1 MTFNNTG
8 VYTYGGT
15 ETEFHYAIT
24 ATYLEQVAFVASVT
38 DAVVT
43 PNNYLGL
50 LKDIVFKL
58 KLVQMFTDIEDDVF
72 TNEDD
77 DVDIDKFAEW
87 DLETGVS
94 TQLIAE
100 LDDNVFHNIVTS
112 LEDNIAY
119 RTGIHQPDEFLTA
132 LADLVR
138 GVADRFV
145 DSDKDIDPETT
156 MAFMK
161 KFNESGFDGESIAD
175 AYFNSDTY
183 KQNTEK
189 VLDKKNEEIRELRQK
204 LNDKTSENVVADKPV
219 TKRPSKKATKNN
231 NPADSQIEV
240 VPKDK

>member
-8 VYTYGGT
+8 VYTYDGT
-15 ETEFHYAIT
+15 ETEFHYATT
-24 ATYLEQVAFVASVT
+24 ATYLEQAAFVASVT

-43 PNNYLGL
+43 PHNYLEL

-58 KLVQMFTDIEDDVF
+58 KLVQMFTDIEDDIF
-72 TNEDD
+72 SNEDD

-94 TQLIAE
+94 IQLIAE

-112 LEDNIAY
+112 LEDNIMY
-119 RTGIHQPDEFLTA
+119 RTGIHKPDEFLTA
-132 LADLVR
+132 LAGLIR
-138 GVADRFV
+138 GFADRFV
-145 DSDKDIDPETT
+145 NSDKDIDPETT

-183 KQNTEK
+183 KQNTER

-204 LNDKTSENVVADKPV
+204 LNDETAKNVVADKPTPHKTV
-219 TKRPSKKATKNN
+219 KSTKANSGN
-231 NPADSQIEV
+231 IEV